1 MYQSGRM
8 AGQSLLARQEA
19 WIGVVRFGG
28 VVAVVATA
36 LMMMLP
42 SVSQGATLAAPD
54 PETVDSYQESFGVDE
69 ETAEANL
76 EAQTLGSSI
85 VGQLQATLGDDY
97 AGVWFDND
105 AGEFVIPLLSVV
117 DRAKV
122 APLLGRMGLSGR
134 YRFAAADSS
143 WSDLLIAH
151 QQLDASLNGQLEAG
165 HVKTSVDPVANAVV
179 VERTSGLSAATKAA
193 IESKADAAPVEVEVE
208 QSDRGSLFG
217 SLTACHFEPNP
228 KGCDLPARGGV
239 PISFEGA
246 SSPTFCTAGFPAVR
260 SADGHKFMLTAG
272 HCLQGF
278 GSVMWRTL
286 DAGGTPHDVGK
297 MESWVFNGAGGYGD
311 YGIIDAEGQWWTTA
325 AWKYQIVNW
334 GVSQEYSID
343 SESWSYVGE
352 QACIVS
358 GNWGKKCAPVTE
370 VDVTYTD
377 PKPTRIDHTNV
388 FGPLCVE
395 GGDSGSP
402 IFNDGS
408 HSALGVLSADNSW
421 KGIPEA
427 CERYGYYTEITRDT
441 DALGIR
447 VAPVRVGGAPTAT
460 TGSPSNLQPFQ
471 ATVGGVVNANQVQT
485 RFQFE
490 YGLDTSYGNVSP
502 PSPGEAGHGAGSAP
516 VSTTITGLQ
525 PGTVYHYR
533 LRASSAAGVSYGSD
547 GTFKTPLPPP
557 VAKTGTA
564 KEGTETGATLTG
576 TVEQLYGETGTTYWF
591 RYGHTT
597 AYGSESS
604 HQVVVAN
611 PSPKPVSTV
620 LTGLETGTTYHYRLV
635 ASNEW
640 GTTEGV
646 DETFTAGWDIQSP
659 PSEGIP
665 QTFRIEGVSCGSP
678 TMCMAVGTESGF
690 VRTKTWNRTKWSY
703 SPAQNPA
710 GAQEVVLR
718 DVSCTSASF
727 CMAVGYYKA
736 STGEVKTL
744 AEKYNG
750 TSWEVLTPPNRGG
763 STAANYFNGVSCF
776 NATSCEV
783 VGNYFPAVG
792 TSKANGEYWN
802 GSGWSSEVQLV
813 AEESGNGGAYLKD
826 VSCVAEKE
834 CYGVGYFLSK
844 NAEWKQLVG
853 QWFGGGWSV
862 TVNPE
867 APAGSTGAW
876 LEDVSCSSYA
886 NCAQAGFYDDG
897 TGVRRPLIKSAAGGG
912 FGIQPLVIPE
922 GAVRTELFGVSCPT
936 PTSCMAI
943 GDYRV
948 PGRAVRGIGYSYE
961 GSGWVDHYPLNPAD
975 QAEGDG
981 TLVLQSISCPR
992 AGLCL
997 GAGSYMSITGVAPLA
1012 VTFQKAVPPTV
1023 TTGTATA
1030 ITDSGSTLHA
1040 KINPNGQK
1048 TSYFFEYGKTTSYG
1062 STTATVEAGGA
1073 ETTAEFAQVV
1083 SGLESGTLYHFR
1095 IVASNAAG
1103 NVIGA
1108 DATFKTLRK
1117 WRLQTSPN
1125 PSETKPVKFLAAS
1138 CPSTTVCFAGGEYEP
1153 TAGSPLAFVERWSA
1167 GSWATQ
1173 TFPTTMAA
1181 IEGLSCSSASECIA
1195 AGYVLNPTTKVK
1207 TVLTAR
1213 WNGSAWALQTVPP
1226 VPSGAKESAFRDVS
1240 CQLNGLCTAVGYYVS
1255 SAGLHLP
1262 LADRWGGSSWTLQT
1276 PLVPAGSTLS
1286 ELTAVSCVSWV
1297 LIGVPSTECDA
1308 VGFAEKAGVKE
1319 PLAERWPNSS
1329 WEIKAIGMPSG
1340 AKGAQMTGISCPS
1353 PLAFQL
1359 QCMATG
1365 LYVPSTGASSG
1376 YIERWNASAWSLA
1389 TTLSG
1394 GAELNSVSC
1403 NAEASCEAVGS
1414 FLKAGVPTPL
1424 AEQWNGSTWAGQLP
1438 PLPEGAKASA
1448 LNSVSCDTAGNCGAA
1463 GYYEN
1468 SSSLKR
1474 TLADRFS

>member
-1 MYQSGRM
+1 M
-8 AGQSLLARQEA
+8 AGQRVLGA
-19 WIGVVRFGG
+19 
-28 VVAVVATA
+28 VVAVA
-36 LMMMLP
+36 LILALP
-42 SVSQGATLAAPD
+42 SVARAATVADPD
-54 PETVDSYQESFGVDE
+54 PLTVDSYQENFGVDE
-69 ETAEANL
+69 ETAEENL
-76 EAQTLGSSI
+76 ETQALGSSI
-85 VGQLQATLGDDY
+85 VGQLQATLGDGY
-97 AGVWFDND
+97 AGVWFDNE
-105 AGEFVIPLLSVV
+105 AGEFVVPVLGVV
-117 DRAKV
+117 DRAK
-122 APLLGRMGLSGR
+122 AAALLGRIGLAGR

-143 WSDLLIAH
+143 WSELLSAH
-151 QQLDASLNGQLEAG
+151 EELDASLSEQLKAG
-165 HVKTSVDPVANAVV
+165 HVRTFVDPVANTVV
-179 VERTSGLSAATKAA
+179 VERAEGLSAAAKTA
-193 IESKADAAPVEVEVE
+193 IAGKADAAPVEVEV
-208 QSDRGSLFG
+208 QQADRGSLFG

-239 PISFEGA
+239 PISFESAGT
-246 SSPTFCTAGFPAVR
+246 STFCTAGFPAVR

-272 HCLQGF
+272 HCLQGL

-286 DAGGTPHDVGK
+286 DSVGTAHDVGK
-297 MESWVFNGAGGYGD
+297 MDSWAFNGAGGYND
-311 YGIIDAEGQWWTTA
+311 YGTIDVEGQWWA
-325 AWKYQIVNW
+325 SGAWKYQVVNW
-334 GVSQEYSID
+334 GVSQEYSIN

-395 GGDSGSP
+395 HGDSGSP

-408 HSALGVLSADNSW
+408 HSALGLLSADNSW
-421 KGIPEA
+421 GGVPGV

-441 DALGIR
+441 DGLGIK
-447 VAPVRVGGAPTAT
+447 VAPVREGGAPTAT
-460 TGSPSNLQPFQ
+460 TGGPSNLQPFQ
-471 ATVGGVVNANQVQT
+471 ATVGGSVNPNQVQT
-485 RFQFE
+485 SFQFE
-490 YGLDTSYGNVSP
+490 YGLDTSYGGFAP
-502 PSPGEAGHGAGSAP
+502 PSPGEAGHGGGSTP
-516 VSTTITGLQ
+516 VSATISGLY

-533 LRASSAAGVSYGSD
+533 LRAKSAAGISYGSD
-547 GTFKTPLPPP
+547 ATFKTPLPPP
-557 VAKTGTA
+557 VARTGTA
-564 KEGTETGATLTG
+564 KEGTETGARLTG
-576 TVEQLYGETGTTYWF
+576 TVEQLYGETPTTYWF
-591 RYGHTT
+591 KYGHTT

-611 PSPKPVSTV
+611 PSAKPVSTV
-620 LTGLETGTTYHYRLV
+620 LTGLEAGTTYHYRLV

-646 DETFTAGWDIQSP
+646 DEAFTAGWDIQSP
-659 PSEGIP
+659 PSEGFS

-678 TMCMAVGTESGF
+678 TMCVAVGSENGY
-690 VRTKTWNRTKWSY
+690 VRVKTWNRIKWSY

-718 DVSCTSASF
+718 DVSCPSASF

-736 STGEVKTL
+736 STGEIKTL

-750 TSWEVLTPPNRGG
+750 SSWEVLSPPNRGG

-783 VGNYFPAVG
+783 VGYYFPAVG

-813 AEESGNGGAYLKD
+813 AEESSNGGAYLKD

-834 CYGVGYFLSK
+834 CYGVGYFLNK

-853 QWFGGGWSV
+853 TWYGGGWSV

-876 LEDVSCSSYA
+876 LEDVSCSASFY
-886 NCAQAGFYDDG
+886 CAQAGFYDDG

-912 FGIQPLVIPE
+912 FGIQSVVIPE

-936 PTSCMAI
+936 PSSCMAI
-943 GDYRV
+943 GEYRV

-981 TLVLQSISCPR
+981 TLVLQSVSCPR

-1023 TTGTATA
+1023 TTGSATGT
-1030 ITDSGSTLHA
+1030 TDSGSTLRA
-1040 KINPNGQK
+1040 KINANGQK
-1048 TSYFFEYGKTTSYG
+1048 TSYFFEYGKTTAYG
-1062 STTATVEAGGA
+1062 SSTPMVEAGEA
-1073 ETTAEFAQVV
+1073 ETSAEFTQAI

-1095 IVASNAAG
+1095 IVASSAPG
-1103 NVIGA
+1103 TVVGT
-1108 DATFKTLRK
+1108 DATFTTLRK
-1117 WRLQTSPN
+1117 WRLQTAPN

-1138 CPSTTVCFAGGEYEP
+1138 CPTTTVCFAGGEYEP
-1153 TAGSPLAFVERWSA
+1153 SAGTPVAFVERWSG

-1173 TFPTTMAA
+1173 TFPVTMTA
-1181 IEGLSCSSASECIA
+1181 IDGLSCPSASECIA

-1213 WNGSAWALQTVPP
+1213 WNGTSWALQTVPP

-1240 CQLNGLCTAVGYYVS
+1240 CQTNGLCTAVGYYVS
-1255 SAGLHLP
+1255 STGLHLP
-1262 LADRWGGSSWTLQT
+1262 LADRWNGSAWTLQT
-1276 PLVPAGSTLS
+1276 PLVPAGTSLS
-1286 ELTAVSCVSWV
+1286 ELTAVSCRNWM
-1297 LIGVPSTECDA
+1297 LIGVPGTECAA

-1319 PLAERWPNSS
+1319 PLAERWPNTS
-1329 WEIKAIGMPSG
+1329 WEIKAIGMPAG
-1340 AKGAQMTGISCPS
+1340 AKGAQMTSIACPPPS
-1353 PLAFQL
+1353 GFQL
-1359 QCMATG
+1359 QCTATG
-1365 LYVPSTGASSG
+1365 LYTPSSGTSSG
-1376 YIERWNASAWSLA
+1376 YIERWNASAWSLSN
-1389 TTLSG
+1389 TLSG
-1394 GAELNSVSC
+1394 GAELNGISCVSET
-1403 NAEASCEAVGS
+1403 NCETVGS
-1414 FLKAGVPTPL
+1414 FLKAGVPAPL
-1424 AEQWNGSTWAGQLP
+1424 AQQWNGSSWASQLP
-1438 PLPEGAKASA
+1438 PTPEGAKAA
-1448 LNSVSCDTAGNCGAA
+1448 VLNGISCDTAGNCGAV
-1463 GYYEN
+1463 GSYEN
-1468 SSSLKR
+1468 ASGLKR
-1474 TLADRFS
+1474 ALADRFS